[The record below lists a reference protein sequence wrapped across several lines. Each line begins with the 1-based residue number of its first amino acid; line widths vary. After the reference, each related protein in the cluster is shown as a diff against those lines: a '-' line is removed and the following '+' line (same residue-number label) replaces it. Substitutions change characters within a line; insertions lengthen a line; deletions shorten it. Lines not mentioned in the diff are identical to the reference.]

1 MFKFDS
7 EKVSRLFTPTLFLVT
22 ILLSSGSLFTALG
35 QNKQLSLAD
44 ILIALRSKKAEIVEK
59 NKILAE
65 AVKTRGITFTLTP
78 EIEKELGSTG
88 AYPELLTAI
97 REKAPAAKETPKET
111 VETTPEPV
119 QIASLTPKVSLAPP
133 NFDFYWNRAKAHLE
147 KGDLEAALPE
157 LDRAIDLRPGD
168 AKSRLERG
176 NALVRQGKFEASILD
191 FDTSIQVEQS
201 SAAYFGRGSAHE
213 KLGRIDAAIADYK
226 KATEFDVQNES
237 AKIALSKMMAEKTK
251 AETKPAVE
259 PANVAPVSQPAGPV
273 QIGAL
278 NNFASRLMPP
288 VYSELDRR
296 MGFQGKVTVLISLDE
311 NGKLISA
318 EANSGPKN
326 LRLSAVDAI
335 KKSKFEPVVVDGR
348 AVKADG
354 FIIFNFVKK

>member
-7 EKVSRLFTPTLFLVT
+7 ERVGRLFTPALFLLA
-22 ILLSSGSLFTALG
+22 ILSTGSLVTAFG

-65 AVKTRGITFTLTP
+65 AVKARGITFALTP
-78 EIEKELGSTG
+78 EIEKELGRTG

-97 REKAPAAKETPKET
+97 REKAPAVKETPK
-111 VETTPEPV
+111 VDAKPEPV
-119 QIASLTPKVSLAPP
+119 HIASLTPKFSLAPP
-133 NFDFYWNRAKAHLE
+133 NFDFFWSRAKAHLD
-147 KGDLEAALPE
+147 KGDIDAALPE
-157 LDRAIDLRPGD
+157 LDRAIELRGGD

-176 NALVRQGKFEASILD
+176 NALLKQGKYEASILD

-201 SAAYFGRGSAHE
+201 SAAYFGRGSANE
-213 KLGRIDAAIADYK
+213 KLGRTVAAIADYK
-226 KATEFDVQNES
+226 KATEFDAQNDS
-237 AKIALSKMMAEKTK
+237 AKTALMRMIAEKTK
-251 AETKPAVE
+251 AEIKAVVE
-259 PANVAPVSQPAGPV
+259 PTTVAAVTQPAGPV

-311 NGKLISA
+311 NGKVITA
-318 EANSGPKN
+318 ESNSGPKN

-335 KKSKFEPVVVDGR
+335 KKSKFEPILVDGK

-354 FIIFNFVKK
+354 FITFNFVKK